1 MSIDSMK
8 PVKVAGEL
16 YWSNWMKEY
25 NTKFNEANDKY
36 ECTLGQL
43 SDAAAAKLE
52 ELGIK
57 IKDKDTMG
65 KFIVGKSKFVF
76 EPVDEEGNP
85 IDISKI
91 GNGTKCYALVS
102 SYRHKMSAKFGAAPS
117 IKKLVITELKTY
129 NPEAVA
135 EEETADDIL

>member
-1 MSIDSMK
+1 
-8 PVKVAGEL
+8 
-16 YWSNWMKEY
+16 
-25 NTKFNEANDKY
+25 
-36 ECTLGQL
+36 
-43 SDAAAAKLE
+43 
-52 ELGIK
+52 
-57 IKDKDTMG
+57 MG

-117 IKKLVITELKTY
+117 IKKLVITELKIY
-129 NPEAVA
+129 NPEGVA

>member
-1 MSIDSMK
+1 
-8 PVKVAGEL
+8 
-16 YWSNWMKEY
+16 
-25 NTKFNEANDKY
+25 
-36 ECTLGQL
+36 
-43 SDAAAAKLE
+43 
-52 ELGIK
+52 
-57 IKDKDTMG
+57 MG
-65 KFIVGKSKFVF
+65 KFIVGKSKFLF
-76 EPVDEEGNP
+76 EPVDQEGNP
-85 IDISKI
+85 VDVSLI